1 MVTQSYY
8 TLIFSEN
15 REPGS
20 QFFRKRSLID
30 DPKDNILSMSTL
42 LIIIL
47 FPNN

>member
-20 QFFRKRSLID
+20 QTPPRTEGGFAIFI
-30 DPKDNILSMSTL
+30 
-42 LIIIL
+42 
-47 FPNN
+47 